1 MVYMIETNE
10 KEKVMITVETTT
22 ENEYLDTLEELC
34 VEKVERVKRIE
45 SLENRIA
52 HERYMIKTN
61 EKEKI
66 MITVETTLENE
77 YLDTLAELC
86 DEKVKR
92 VQKIESLENRIAHE
106 RYMIKTLE
114 EKMSTNSENYRK
126 DIVNTVAAALAQ

>member
-1 MVYMIETNE
+1 
-10 KEKVMITVETTT
+10 
-22 ENEYLDTLEELC
+22 
-34 VEKVERVKRIE
+34 
-45 SLENRIA
+45 
-52 HERYMIKTN
+52 MIKTN

-86 DEKVKR
+86 DEKVKL

>member
-1 MVYMIETNE
+1 
-10 KEKVMITVETTT
+10 
-22 ENEYLDTLEELC
+22 
-34 VEKVERVKRIE
+34 
-45 SLENRIA
+45 
-52 HERYMIKTN
+52 MIKTN

-92 VQKIESLENRIAHE
+92 VQKIEALENRIAHE

-126 DIVNTVAAALAQ
+126 DIENTVAAALAM